1 MNSLEPSSRR
11 PDTRLVRNRNRRSP
25 GKRSD
30 TRRGLDFV
38 ARPIELGAL
47 LADLRTAKGLSLRD
61 VEEATGAAV
70 SNAYLSQL
78 ENGKIRKP
86 SPNVLHRL
94 AEVYGVRYETLMEK
108 AGYLLPSAAKES
120 GPRRRLAVFA
130 IDDLTAEEEEELL
143 KYLAFLRSR
152 GPR

>member
-1 MNSLEPSSRR
+1 MKATPPGVSSA
-11 PDTRLVRNRNRRSP
+11 PVKTTRRRS
-25 GKRSD
+25 R
-30 TRRGLDFV
+30 
-38 ARPIELGAL
+38 ARPRFGDRKNALGSL
-47 LADLRTAKGLSLRD
+47 LADLRAAKKLSLRD
-61 VEEATGAAV
+61 VEEATGASV

-94 AEVYGVRYETLMEK
+94 AEVYRVPYEALMEK
-108 AGYLLPSAAKES
+108 AGYLLPSAAKGS
-120 GPRRRLAVFA
+120 GRRRRLAAFA

-152 GPR
+152 SPR

>member
-1 MNSLEPSSRR
+1 VQNGSRR
-11 PDTRLVRNRNRRSP
+11 PTR
-25 GKRSD
+25 KRS
-30 TRRGLDFV
+30 GFA
-38 ARPIELGAL
+38 ARPFELGAL
-47 LADLRTAKGLSLRD
+47 LAGLRTAKGLSLRE
-61 VEEATGAAV
+61 VEEATGEAV

-78 ENGKIRKP
+78 ENGRIRKP

-94 AEVYGVRYETLMEK
+94 AEVYGVGYETLMEK
-108 AGYLLPSAAKES
+108 AGYLLSPICRD
-120 GPRRRLAVFA
+120 GPRAVFA